1 MFKRILWATDF
12 SEHATHARAWA
23 IQCAQC
29 SGGKLFA
36 LAVADVA
43 DVPVLSAIVTP
54 EVNQTKLAQAET
66 WAEAELAQVVKERL
80 AREVVEI
87 QAAGVEVNPVV
98 RIGPPWREIL
108 AAAEELD
115 IDMIVMGAHG
125 KRGFKALVLGNT
137 VENVTRHAS
146 CPVMIIR

>member
-1 MFKRILWATDF
+1 MLWATDF
-12 SEHATHARAWA
+12 SEHATNARAWA

-29 SGGKLFA
+29 SAGKLFA

-43 DVPVLSAIVTP
+43 DVPVLSPIVTP
-54 EVNQTKLAQAET
+54 EVNQPKLVQDET
-66 WAEAELAQVVKERL
+66 WTEAELAQAVKERL

-87 QAAGVEVNPVV
+87 QAAGVEVRPVV
-98 RIGPPWREIL
+98 RIGPPWREIV
-108 AAAEELD
+108 AAAQELD
-115 IDMIVMGAHG
+115 IDMIVLGAHG
-125 KRGFKALVLGNT
+125 KHGLKALLLGNT

>member
-36 LAVADVA
+36 L
-43 DVPVLSAIVTP
+43 
-54 EVNQTKLAQAET
+54 
-66 WAEAELAQVVKERL
+66 
-80 AREVVEI
+80 
-87 QAAGVEVNPVV
+87 
-98 RIGPPWREIL
+98 
-108 AAAEELD
+108 
-115 IDMIVMGAHG
+115 
-125 KRGFKALVLGNT
+125 
-137 VENVTRHAS
+137 NVTHRAP